1 VILKTGLGVR
11 QGHVSF
17 RTLSMSK
24 NVNDVNSEVINVV
37 VMIFY
42 RASERDIYT
51 ESLLF
56 LGLYCYLYTVIRVTF
71 SSYG

>member
-1 VILKTGLGVR
+1 
-11 QGHVSF
+11 
-17 RTLSMSK
+17 MSK